1 LELGYCTF
9 IRFGDK
15 ADERAKDTV
24 TQADLEHLLHLLEG
38 KDGVMD
44 WQSFMER
51 STPNM
56 QYKAW
61 RYDSEVASDVQFS
74 SHVDIALPKNIHVT
88 YNNYFR

>member
-1 LELGYCTF
+1 MY
-9 IRFGDK
+9 RSGDK
-15 ADERAKDTV
+15 AGEIEQDVV

-56 QYKAW
+56 QYNAW
-61 RYDSEVASDVQFS
+61 RHESEVDSNVQFS
-74 SHVDIALPKNIHVT
+74 SHVDIAIICQT
-88 YNNYFR
+88 YVSSIND